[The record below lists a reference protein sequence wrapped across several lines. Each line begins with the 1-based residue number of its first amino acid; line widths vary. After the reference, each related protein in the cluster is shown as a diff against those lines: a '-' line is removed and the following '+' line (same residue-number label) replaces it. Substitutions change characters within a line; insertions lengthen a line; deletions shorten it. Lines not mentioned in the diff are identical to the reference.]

1 MCHTLHNEGGAI
13 GPELTDYQRGD
24 LHSLL
29 LAITNP
35 NAEIREGF
43 ENYVVRT
50 EDGQILSGFI
60 MDRDEHVVVLRPVGG
75 QPIVLEESL
84 IKSMED
90 AGVSLMPPGLLM
102 GMEEQDIIDLF
113 SYIQAPQ
120 PLNLRN

>member
-1 MCHTLHNEGGAI
+1 VCHILHNEGGEV
-13 GPELTDYQRGD
+13 GPELTGYQRGD

-43 ENYVVRT
+43 ENHIVRT
-50 EDGQILSGFI
+50 DDGQTLSGFI
-60 MDRDEHVVVLRPVGG
+60 VDRDDHVVVLRPVGG
-75 QPIVLEESL
+75 QPIVLEESR

-102 GMEEQDIIDLF
+102 GMDEQSIVDLF
-113 SYIQAPQ
+113 AYIQAPQ
-120 PLNLRN
+120 PLNLKK